1 MSQPRASTLTKNDN
15 TARRSGRAKWLGSS
29 GSDSGG
35 SAGWGPVSHTIV
47 RVAHLH
53 RRLAGELLRQV
64 GLHPGQE
71 LLLMHL
77 WDQDSRPQSELVG
90 LLGVEA
96 PTVTRM
102 LQRLEQQGVVERH
115 RPATNRR
122 TVIVSLTTKGR
133 QLQQDVQRI
142 WGMLEESTTR
152 GVTGPEK
159 RELSQFLERLEYNLA
174 GNEDNW

>member
-1 MSQPRASTLTKNDN
+1 MSQPRASTLTKCDN
-15 TARRSGRAKWLGSS
+15 SAGASGRPKGLGS
-29 GSDSGG
+29 SDSGG
-35 SAGWGPVSHTIV
+35 SAGWGQVSHTIV

-102 LQRLEQQGVVERH
+102 LQRLEQQGILERH

-122 TVIVSLTTKGR
+122 TAIVSLTTKGR

-142 WGMLEESTTR
+142 WVTLEESTTLDM
-152 GVTGPEK
+152 TGSEK
-159 RELSQFLERLEYNLA
+159 RKLSQFLTRLEHNLSRK
-174 GNEDNW
+174 EDN